1 MTFNR
6 ILNSQYYHW
15 KSLVEFLIDENMLGI
30 NRYLE
35 GHVKFRKVGDDECPS
50 LGSSDPDVAKF
61 AQDNNLVVVTND
73 GKLLKQC
80 KLFKIEFVTLDLVVD
95 LAQKVLKYP
104 DS

>member
-1 MTFNR
+1 
-6 ILNSQYYHW
+6 
-15 KSLVEFLIDENMLGI
+15 MLGI
-30 NRYLE
+30 DRYLE
-35 GHVKFRKVGDDECPS
+35 GHVKFRKVGDGECPS

-61 AQDNNLVVVTND
+61 AKDNNLVVVTND

-104 DS
+104 DSD